1 MFVGLK
7 CHRDGTINP
16 KDWTVGAVHKNIEST
31 LISWDQPMSYEDW
44 VKDWVKRPP
53 RPESAKDRKRS
64 IRNLFLCYTFV
75 WIYFLLII
83 PVWSEGYVNGFQFK
97 VLAVVLY
104 ISLYFQGVWPSGT
117 FPKWDR
123 FAMIVTFPLASVV
136 YVIRQSFV
144 LVGMIITSLAAGA
157 AGLLIVAVV
166 IFITV
171 GLFGILLFG
180 VRQVF

>member
-1 MFVGLK
+1 MGSK
-7 CHRDGTINP
+7 TGS
-16 KDWTVGAVHKNIEST
+16 KDTPDQKVRRIGYFRSAICFCAILWFGFTSFLQFLFGARGH
-31 LISWDQPMSYEDW
+31 
-44 VKDWVKRPP
+44 
-53 RPESAKDRKRS
+53 
-64 IRNLFLCYTFV
+64 
-75 WIYFLLII
+75 
-83 PVWSEGYVNGFQFK
+83 VNGLQFK

-117 FPKWDR
+117 FSKWDR

-136 YVIRQSFV
+136 YVIGQSFL
-144 LVGMIITSLAAGA
+144 LVGMIIASLAAGA

>member
-7 CHRDGTINP
+7 CHCDGTSNL
-16 KDWTVGAVHKNIEST
+16 KDWTVGAIHKNIELT
-31 LISWDQPMSYEDW
+31 LISWDQPMSYEEW
-44 VKDWVKRPP
+44 VKNWVKRHP
-53 RPESAKDRKRS
+53 RPESAKDRILS
-64 IRNLFLCYTFV
+64 IRNLFLCYTLV
-75 WIYFLLII
+75 WIYLLVAI
-83 PVWSEGYVNGFQFK
+83 PVWSEGHVIGSQFK

-117 FPKWDR
+117 FSKWDR

-136 YVIRQSFV
+136 YVIGQSFL

-166 IFITV
+166 IFIIV